1 MMSKMYIIQCRVNMF
16 FAGKNSSTIKRGF
29 PENVSCPKCKAK
41 NSTEISIIGYY
52 KHLLQIPFLSGGKSG
67 KSECE
72 KCGQSFDL
80 KQMPD
85 TVKLAYYE
93 LKETTKTPIWY
104 YAGLITIK
112 TLVLIKI
119 FSKYF

>member
-1 MMSKMYIIQCRVNMF
+1 MF
-16 FAGKNSSTIKRGF
+16 LAGRKNTVLKSNAPKDL
-29 PENVSCPKCKAK
+29 VCPKCSSN
-41 NSTEISIIGYY
+41 NSTKVSIIGTY

-67 KSECE
+67 VSSCL
-72 KCGQSFDL
+72 KCNESFESST
-80 KQMPD
+80 MPD
-85 TVKLAYYE
+85 AIKLTYFE
-93 LKETTKTPIWY
+93 LKEITKTPIWF